1 MAKVPKNT
9 WILIILLIIGSMLG
23 TLLGNLLKDLF
34 PFLYY
39 SQTIGLNP
47 TTIDLAAL
55 TVTLGLTLKFNIA
68 TAIGFFLALFIY
80 IRL

>member
-1 MAKVPKNT
+1 MAKVPRNT
-9 WILIILLIIGSMLG
+9 WILILLLVVGSMFG
-23 TLLGNLLKDLF
+23 TLLGNLLKDIF

-47 TTIDLAAL
+47 ATIDLGAL
-55 TVTLGLTLKFNIA
+55 TVTLGLNLKVNIA
-68 TAIGFFLALFIY
+68 TIIGFFIALFIY